1 MAIDRHGRIEP
12 RELGEEMRS
21 SYLDYAMSVIVGR
34 ALPDVRDGL
43 KPVHRR
49 VLFAMHDRGLQPDR
63 GYVKCA
69 NIVGT
74 VMGEYHPHGD
84 SAIYDA
90 LVRLAQDFNSRYPT
104 VDGQGNFGSQE
115 FSAAAM
121 RYTEAR
127 LSRFATEMLRDIDED
142 TVDTIATY
150 DDRRREPTVLPARV
164 PNLLVNGSSGIAV
177 GMATN
182 IPPHNLGEVVDACI
196 AMIDQPDVTVDDLM
210 QHVKG
215 PDFPTAGLI
224 VGMSGIRDAYRTG
237 RGRVVVRGR
246 AHNEPLKHGRNAIV
260 FTELPYQVNKSEM
273 LRKMAQLA
281 NDGVLK
287 EIADLRDESGRD
299 GIRVVIELRRDA
311 IPKVILNKIYKHT
324 AAQTTFGVNA
334 IALVGGVPRT
344 LGLRDII
351 RYYLDHQREVITRRS
366 RFRLNRAETRAHVL
380 EGLLIALRDIDAV
393 IALIR
398 AAADPDDARTGL
410 MSTFDLSELQAR
422 AILDLRLQRLTQLE
436 GGKIEA
442 EYAQLQAE
450 IAELRAILGDEA
462 RVYRV
467 IREELLEVRGR
478 YADDRRTE
486 IVPAEGEI
494 DIEDLIAEEEMVVS
508 ITGGGY
514 IKRLPVTTY
523 RAQRRGGKGLRGAK
537 LKDEDRVD
545 HLFIASTHDFLLF
558 FTNQGRVYRQKVH
571 EIPQAARDARG
582 RHIANVLALLPD
594 EEIRQVCSTRDYAEG
609 RYLVLATRDGVVK
622 KTEFSAYNTVLK
634 ETGLIAIRLTDG
646 DELVGVQLTDGEADL
661 LIVSA
666 RGQAARFAESQVR
679 ATARDTQGVRAM
691 NLDKGDRV
699 LAVAAADD
707 ETDLLVVTG
716 NGYGKR
722 TPVADYPR
730 KGRPTKGVRTI
741 KVSDRK
747 GELIT
752 ARVVRA
758 GQQML
763 LVSMLGKVIRIEV
776 DSVRRMGRST
786 EGVRLMDVGDQDQI
800 MAVAPVDE
808 QDDVSTDDVP
818 EGAEGAAEGADV
830 EATDGDIAPIE
841 PTEAVDGD
849 AQEPAG
855 E

>member
-1 MAIDRHGRIEP
+1 M
-12 RELGEEMRS
+12 
-21 SYLDYAMSVIVGR
+21 GR

-63 GYVKCA
+63 GYVKSA

-115 FSAAAM
+115 FAAAAM

-127 LSRFATEMLRDIDED
+127 LSRYATEMLRDIDED

-150 DDRRREPTVLPARV
+150 DDRRREPTVLPSRV
-164 PNLLVNGSSGIAV
+164 PNLLVNGSAGIAV

-196 AMIDQPDVTVDDLM
+196 AMIDDPLIDSDGLM
-210 QHVKG
+210 QYVKA
-215 PDFPTAGLI
+215 PDFPTAGQI
-224 VGMSGIRDAYRTG
+224 VGLSGVRDAYRTG
-237 RGRVVVRGR
+237 RGRVVVRGL

-273 LRKMAQLA
+273 LRKMAELA

-299 GIRVVIELRRDA
+299 GIRVVVELRRDA
-311 IPKVILNKIYKHT
+311 VPKVVLNKLYKHT
-324 AAQTTFGVNA
+324 QAQTTFGVNA
-334 IALVGGVPRT
+334 IALVDGVPRT
-344 LGLRDII
+344 LSLRDMI
-351 RYYLDHQREVITRRS
+351 RFYLDHQRDVIRRRS
-366 RFRLNRAETRAHVL
+366 RFRLDRAETRAHVL
-380 EGLLIALRDIDAV
+380 EGLLIALKDIDAV
-393 IALIR
+393 IALSR
-398 AAADPDDARTGL
+398 AAADPEEARTGL
-410 MSTFDLSELQAR
+410 MTTFDLSELQAR

-436 GGKIEA
+436 AGKIEA
-442 EYAQLQAE
+442 EYAELQAE
-450 IAELRAILGDEA
+450 IAELRAILGDES
-462 RVYRV
+462 RVYQV
-467 IREELLEVRGR
+467 IRDELMEVRGK
-478 YADDRRTE
+478 YADERRTE
-486 IVPAEGEI
+486 VIPAEGEI
-494 DIEDLIAEEEMVVS
+494 DLEDLIAEEEMVIS
-508 ITGGGY
+508 ITAGGY

-523 RAQRRGGKGLRGAK
+523 RAQRRGGKGLRGAR

-594 EEIRQVCSTRDYAEG
+594 EEIRQVFNTRDYAEG
-609 RYLVLATRDGVVK
+609 KYLVLATRDGMVK
-622 KTEFSAYNTVLK
+622 KTEFGAYNTVLK
-634 ETGLIAIRLTDG
+634 EAGIIAIRLADD
-646 DELVGVQLTDGEADL
+646 DELVGVQLTDGDSDL

-666 RGQAARFAESQVR
+666 RGQAARFAEEKVR
-679 ATARDTQGVRAM
+679 ATGRGTQGVRAM
-691 NLDKGDRV
+691 NLDDGDRV
-699 LAVAAADD
+699 LAIGVADD
-707 ETDLLVVTG
+707 EHDLLVVTG

-722 TPVADYPR
+722 TALTEYPS

-752 ARVVRA
+752 ARIVRA
-758 GQQML
+758 GQQLL
-763 LVSMLGKVIRIEV
+763 LVSKNGQVIRIEV
-776 DSVRRMGRST
+776 DAVKRMGRST
-786 EGVRLMDVGDQDQI
+786 EGVRLMDVGDEDQ
-800 MAVAPVDE
+800 VVTCAPVDE
-808 QDDVSTDDVP
+808 QDDAEVEEDATTDAGAGAP
-818 EGAEGAAEGADV
+818 EADAAEADAP
-830 EATDGDIAPIE
+830 EADAGE
-841 PTEAVDGD
+841 PD
-849 AQEPAG
+849 AQ
-855 E
+855 

>member
-12 RELGEEMRS
+12 RELAEEMRS

-63 GYVKCA
+63 GYVKSA

-115 FSAAAM
+115 FAAAAM

-127 LSRFATEMLRDIDED
+127 LSRYATEMLRDIDED

-150 DDRRREPTVLPARV
+150 DDRRREPTVLPSRV
-164 PNLLVNGSSGIAV
+164 PNLLVNGSAGIAV

-196 AMIDQPDVTVDDLM
+196 AMIDDPLIDSDGLM
-210 QHVKG
+210 QYVKA
-215 PDFPTAGLI
+215 PDFPTAGQI
-224 VGMSGIRDAYRTG
+224 VGLSGVRDAYRTG
-237 RGRVVVRGR
+237 RGRVVVRGL

-273 LRKMAQLA
+273 LRKMAELA

-299 GIRVVIELRRDA
+299 GIRVVVELRRDA
-311 IPKVILNKIYKHT
+311 VPKVVLNKLYKHT
-324 AAQTTFGVNA
+324 QAQTTFGVNA
-334 IALVGGVPRT
+334 IALVDGVPRT
-344 LGLRDII
+344 LSLRDMI
-351 RYYLDHQREVITRRS
+351 RFYLDHQRDVIRRRS
-366 RFRLNRAETRAHVL
+366 RFRLDRAETRAHVL
-380 EGLLIALRDIDAV
+380 EGLLIALKDIDAV

-398 AAADPDDARTGL
+398 AAADPEEARTGL
-410 MSTFDLSELQAR
+410 MTTFDLSELQAR

-436 GGKIEA
+436 AGKIEA
-442 EYAQLQAE
+442 EYAELQAE
-450 IAELRAILGDEA
+450 IAELRAILGDES
-462 RVYRV
+462 RVYQV
-467 IREELLEVRGR
+467 IRDELMEVRGK
-478 YADDRRTE
+478 YADERRTE
-486 IVPAEGEI
+486 VIPAEGEI
-494 DIEDLIAEEEMVVS
+494 DLEDLIAEEEMVIS
-508 ITGGGY
+508 ITAGGY

-523 RAQRRGGKGLRGAK
+523 RAQRRGGKGLRGAR

-594 EEIRQVCSTRDYAEG
+594 EEIRQVFNTRDYAEG
-609 RYLVLATRDGVVK
+609 KYLVLATRDGMVK
-622 KTEFSAYNTVLK
+622 KTEFGAYNTVLK
-634 ETGLIAIRLTDG
+634 EAGIIAIRLADD
-646 DELVGVQLTDGEADL
+646 DELVGVQLTDGDSDL

-666 RGQAARFAESQVR
+666 RGQAARFAEEKVR
-679 ATARDTQGVRAM
+679 ATGRGTQGVRAM
-691 NLDKGDRV
+691 NLDDGDRV
-699 LAVAAADD
+699 LAIGVADD
-707 ETDLLVVTG
+707 EHDLLVVTG

-722 TPVADYPR
+722 TALTEYPS

-752 ARVVRA
+752 ARIVRA
-758 GQQML
+758 GQQLL
-763 LVSMLGKVIRIEV
+763 LVSKNGQVIRIEV
-776 DSVRRMGRST
+776 DAVKRMGRST
-786 EGVRLMDVGDQDQI
+786 EGVRLMDVGDEDQ
-800 MAVAPVDE
+800 VVTCAPVDE
-808 QDDVSTDDVP
+808 QDDAEVEEDATTDAGAGAP
-818 EGAEGAAEGADV
+818 EADASEADAPEADAAE
-830 EATDGDIAPIE
+830 P
-841 PTEAVDGD
+841 D
-849 AQEPAG
+849 AQ
-855 E
+855 